1 MTSPQMQVLLVALL
15 PKRVFDTQAALAL
28 VAYWQQRNHAAYLSH
43 RKRRLALCK
52 QLECRFV
59 VVL

>member
-1 MTSPQMQVLLVALL
+1 MTIPQMQVLLVAIL

-28 VAYWQQRNHAAYLSH
+28 VAYWQQRNHAAYVSH

-52 QLECRFV
+52 QLE
-59 VVL
+59 